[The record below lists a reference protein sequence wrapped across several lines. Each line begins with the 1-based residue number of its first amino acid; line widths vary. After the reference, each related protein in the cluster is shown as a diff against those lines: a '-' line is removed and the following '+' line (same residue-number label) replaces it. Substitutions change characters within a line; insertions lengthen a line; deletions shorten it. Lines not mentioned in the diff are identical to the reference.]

1 MLKYLS
7 VCSGVEAATLAW
19 KPLGWKA
26 VGFAEIEPF
35 PSAVLAY
42 HYPEV
47 NNFGDFTKIRKD
59 DVGEFDLLVGG
70 TPCQDFSV
78 AGKREGWEGKRGSLT
93 YEYVRLLSRTMP
105 TWFVWENV
113 QGVYTGKHTGGFFEF
128 LKAIKE
134 LGYDVGYRTLD
145 AEFVRVPGFERAIPQ
160 RRKRVF
166 VVGSLRRECV
176 RGVLFEPE
184 TCCGDIETSKEEEQ
198 GYSSKAQVST
208 YRMREFGDYVEDK
221 VASTIKA
228 RDYKDATDL
237 ICVHGSQ
244 DPICNTE
251 VANCIGRN
259 RGLENVIAISGNILG
274 RKEANGGN
282 QVGFDASG
290 ACYTLTTSDR
300 HAVCYGTIIRRLTP
314 LENERLMGFPDNYT
328 RIPWD
333 GKPAEE
339 CPSELRYKAC
349 GNSMCVNV
357 MRWLGMRIEST
368 KGKV

>member
-1 MLKYLS
+1 M
-7 VCSGVEAATLAW
+7 
-19 KPLGWKA
+19 
-26 VGFAEIEPF
+26 
-35 PSAVLAY
+35 
-42 HYPEV
+42 
-47 NNFGDFTKIRKD
+47 
-59 DVGEFDLLVGG
+59 
-70 TPCQDFSV
+70 
-78 AGKREGWEGKRGSLT
+78 T

-113 QGVYTGKHTGGFFEF
+113 PGVLSGEHRTGFIEF

-134 LGYDVGYRTLD
+134 LGYDVGFRTLD
-145 AEFVRVPGFERAIPQ
+145 AQYVRVPGFERAVPQ
-160 RRKRVF
+160 RRRRVF

-176 RGVLFEPE
+176 RGILFEPE
-184 TCCGDIETSKEEEQ
+184 TCCWDTEKSKEEEQ
-198 GYSSKAQVST
+198 GHSSKARVRT
-208 YRMREFGDYVEDK
+208 YRMRGFGDYVEDK

-244 DPICNTE
+244 DPIWNTE

-274 RKEANGGN
+274 RKVANGGN
-282 QVGFDASG
+282 QTRFDASG

-339 CPSELRYKAC
+339 CPDGPRYKAC

-357 MRWLGMRIEST
+357 MRWLGMRIDEYR
-368 KGKV
+368 